1 MRIFHR
7 IDDVTICSREMSYVL
22 DFFAESV
29 REFVVAAIPH
39 GLTKAM
45 ASRIC
50 QYTNCCVYQHGY
62 QHVNRVLTGWCD
74 EFPDSFLHTK
84 HFIKMGK
91 HRLEDLLQRM
101 ITGYVPPWN
110 NTGVKTIQIL
120 GELGFRVYSAQKNH
134 TMPFRI
140 NRDITVD
147 VVASYKPRITYK
159 SFEDVID
166 EVKGLSSTDEEIGI
180 LYHFKNVS
188 ADDLSKIVRFAKEV
202 ESMRAEKAVGGSLR

>member
-39 GLTKAM
+39 DLTKAI

-50 QYTNCCVYQHGY
+50 QYTNCSVYQHGY
-62 QHVNRVLTGWCD
+62 QHVNRVSTGWCD
-74 EFPDSFLHTK
+74 EFPDSFLSTK
-84 HFIKMGK
+84 HFIEMGK

-120 GELGFRVYSAQKNH
+120 DELGFRVYSAQKNH

-166 EVKGLSSTDEEIGI
+166 EVKALSDTDEEIGI

-202 ESMRAEKAVGGSLR
+202 ESMRDEKAVGGSLR